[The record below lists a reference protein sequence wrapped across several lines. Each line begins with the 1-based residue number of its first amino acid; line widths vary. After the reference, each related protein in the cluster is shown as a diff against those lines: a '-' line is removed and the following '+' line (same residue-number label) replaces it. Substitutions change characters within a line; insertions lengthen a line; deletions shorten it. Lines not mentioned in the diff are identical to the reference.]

1 MDPGRLDDIK
11 EFLEQKVLEYNH
23 QEFIASDPV
32 LIPHQYSDSEDIEIA
47 AFLTAT
53 ISWGRRSQIIR
64 KALEL
69 LHLLG
74 NQPHDFVVNASP
86 EQLRSFREFQHRTFQ
101 GLDAEYFMYA
111 LQHIYRH
118 HDGLQM
124 VFERSFR
131 SGDSIFNALARF
143 RDIFLSLPGPL
154 RTRKHIPDVLNGA
167 AAKRLNMFLRWMVR
181 SDARGVDFGL
191 WTGIPASALMIPLD
205 VHTGNVARKLG
216 LLTRKQNDWKAVE
229 ELTSRLRDFD
239 PNDPVKYDYALF
251 GLGMYENF

>member
-1 MDPGRLDDIK
+1 METSEIAD
-11 EFLEQKVLEYNH
+11 FLGEKFIQYNTR
-23 QEFIASDPV
+23 EFIVSDPV

-53 ISWGRRSQIIR
+53 ISWGRRSQIIK
-64 KALEL
+64 KAQEL
-69 LHLLG
+69 LLLLG

-101 GLDAEYFMYA
+101 GPDAEYFMFA

-118 HDGLQM
+118 HDGLRM
-124 VFERSFR
+124 VFETSFR
-131 SGDSIFNALARF
+131 SGNSIFNALVRF
-143 RDIFLSLPGPL
+143 RDLFLSLPGPP
-154 RTRKHIPDVLNGA
+154 RTRKHIPDVLKGA

-181 SDARGVDFGL
+181 SDPRGVDFGL

-239 PNDPVKYDYALF
+239 PHDPVKYDYALF